1 MCQQLTTFLSL
12 FKCPAQSFCHI
23 FIFKTNYTLGNEA
36 QNPHKQAFILTQRTT
51 KIQFNNKT
59 HTIIHLYGII

>member
-1 MCQQLTTFLSL
+1 MPTIYLYSNALPNLFVIFLSS
-12 FKCPAQSFCHI
+12 KPTTHSQEE
-23 FIFKTNYTLGNEA
+23 LGNEA